1 VPRGLG
7 DVLPA
12 GDSLSAGDLVVADGV
27 VVAGEIPPAGGEPA
41 EAAPLVAAEETP
53 VVVRETP
60 APISAPGLTP

>member
-1 VPRGLG
+1 MPRGLG
-7 DVLPA
+7 DALPA

-27 VVAGEIPPAGGEPA
+27 VVAGEMRPAGDEPA
-41 EAAPLVAAEETP
+41 EAAPLVAAAESP